1 MARAKKGSVGRRDFL
16 KGVAAGAGTLAG
28 ASALT
33 GASAL
38 AASVDTLPGASP
50 LAAKAAAAAAATA
63 PAPRGMPFPPAVEG
77 DPPPGA
83 EVLTVD
89 RTGSDFMV
97 DVLKALGFEYVC
109 AVAGLSFRALHES
122 VINYGGNK
130 NPEFLTCLH
139 EEQSV
144 AMAHGFAKIEGKPL
158 CILAHGTVGLQHASM
173 AIYNAYCDRVPVY
186 LVIANNLDAT
196 MRSPAYGEWAHSVLD
211 AAAMV
216 RDYTKW
222 DDQPLSLQHFAESA
236 VRAYK
241 IAMTPPM
248 APVLL
253 VADSELQENPIR
265 EGTRL
270 SIPKV
275 TLPAPPQGD
284 SGAVAETA
292 RLLVQ
297 AENPLI
303 VVDRTA
309 RTQAGIDHLVELA
322 ETLQAAVIDIN
333 GRMNFPTRHPL
344 NQSNRR
350 GAAVS
355 NADVIVGLEALD
367 LWSVVN
373 SFHDQVRRSSRPVT
387 KPGAKL
393 VSISAGDLYTK
404 ANYQE
409 FNRFTEVD
417 LAIAADAEA
426 TLPALIEE
434 TKRRITPERRRTF
447 QDRGAKL
454 AAAHNVALEA
464 ARNEAA
470 YGWDASP
477 VSTARLSAELWA
489 QIKND
494 DWSLVSII
502 HHFSWWPIRLW
513 DFTKTYQYLGRQGG
527 GGIGYNAPATVGAAL
542 ANRKYGRLSVS
553 IQDDGDLLFS
563 PAVLWTAAH
572 HRIPLLS
579 VMHNNRAYHEELMHV
594 QRMADRHQRGI
605 DRAGIGT
612 TFTEPNMDFAKLAQ
626 SMGVYAEGPIENPKD
641 LAPALKRAI
650 AVVKRGEPA
659 LLDVVTQPR

>member
-1 MARAKKGSVGRRDFL
+1 MARCKKRSVGRREFL

-28 ASALT
+28 ASAL
-33 GASAL
+33 
-38 AASVDTLPGASP
+38 AATVDA
-50 LAAKAAAAAAATA
+50 LAAKAAAAAT
-63 PAPRGMPFPPAVEG
+63 PAPRGVPVPPPVEG
-77 DPPPGA
+77 DPPPTT

-97 DVLKALGFEYVC
+97 DVLKALGIEYVC
-109 AVAGLSFRALHES
+109 SVAGSSFRALHES

-130 NPEFLTCLH
+130 SPEFITCLH

-144 AMAHGFAKIEGKPL
+144 AMAHGYAKIEGKPL
-158 CILAHGTVGLQHASM
+158 CMFAHGTVGLQHAAM

-186 LVIANNLDAT
+186 MLIGNNLDAT
-196 MRSPAYGEWAHSVLD
+196 MRSPVYGEWAHSVLD

-222 DDQPLSLQHFAESA
+222 DDQPVSLQHFAESA

-275 TLPAPPQGD
+275 TLPSPPQGD

-297 AENPLI
+297 AENPVI

-322 ETLQAAVIDIN
+322 ETLQAPVIDIN
-333 GRMNFPTRHPL
+333 GRMNFPTRHLL

-373 SFHDQVRRSSRPVT
+373 SFHDQVRRSSRPIM

-434 TKRRITPERRRTF
+434 TKRQITPQRKQAF

-464 ARNEAA
+464 TRKEATYA
-470 YGWDASP
+470 WDASP
-477 VSTARLSAELWA
+477 ISTARLSTELWA
-489 QIKND
+489 QIKNE
-494 DWSLVSII
+494 DWSIVSIL

-513 DFTKTYQYLGRQGG
+513 NFDKCYQYIGRQGG

-542 ANRKYGRLSVS
+542 ANKKYGRLSVS
-553 IQDDGDLLFS
+553 IQDDGDLLFV
-563 PAVLWTAAH
+563 PTVLWTAAH

-579 VMHNNRAYHEELMHV
+579 IMHNNRAYHEELMHV
-594 QRMADRHQRGI
+594 QRMADRHNRGI

-612 TFTEPNMDFAKLAQ
+612 TFTDPNVDFAKLAQ
-626 SMGVYAEGPIENPKD
+626 SMGVYAEGRIDNPKD
-641 LAPALKRAI
+641 LAPALRRAI

-659 LLDVVTQPR
+659 LLDVLTQPR